1 MALGLKDG
9 NSNNKAAA
17 VSVEQKNKVK
27 SKSSKTI
34 EEEELKK
41 IIEGIPE
48 QRKLSFREELE
59 KARIWGLKMD
69 KKRRIDE

>member
-59 KARIWGLKMD
+59 KARIWRLEMD